1 MPDGAEPEVVRVTI
15 PSKLRFL
22 LEPHPYKVAYGGRF
36 GLKTRTFATA
46 LLALGRSKP
55 MRILCGRE
63 VMTSIRDSVH
73 QELKSVI
80 ENNPAFSTFYD
91 VFDNEIRG
99 KNGTRFIFV
108 GLLGHTVNSIKSYA
122 DIDVC
127 WVEEA
132 QNVSRK
138 SWLILIPTIRK
149 PGSEIWVSFNPD
161 LDTDDTWQRW
171 VETPLPGTV
180 SVKTGWQDA
189 AALGWF
195 PPAEDAKRRHSQQ
208 HEPDDYDNVWEGMP
222 RATVAG
228 AIYAREVATMIAEG
242 RAGGVPYD
250 PRLPVHTVW
259 DLGWND
265 AMTVLMVQKPTPS
278 IVNVI
283 NYLEDNQHTYAEY
296 VADLGKLNY
305 VWGTDW
311 LPHDGAHRDPKS
323 GQSALQVLQAL
334 GRKRVRL
341 IGQDDIEAG
350 IKLARMMFPRVYMDT
365 TDRDR
370 DTGYMGG
377 ARLQECL
384 KRYRRNV
391 PRGTGEPAQPVH
403 DQYSHGADCFR
414 YLAMIVDQIRNDA
427 DIKRPPVLPV
437 RRSSVRG
444 AGMLG

>member
-1 MPDGAEPEVVRVTI
+1 
-15 PSKLRFL
+15 
-22 LEPHPYKVAYGGRF
+22 
-36 GLKTRTFATA
+36 
-46 LLALGRSKP
+46 
-55 MRILCGRE
+55 
-63 VMTSIRDSVH
+63 
-73 QELKSVI
+73 
-80 ENNPAFSTFYD
+80 
-91 VFDNEIRG
+91 
-99 KNGTRFIFV
+99 
-108 GLLGHTVNSIKSYA
+108 
-122 DIDVC
+122 
-127 WVEEA
+127 
-132 QNVSRK
+132 
-138 SWLILIPTIRK
+138 
-149 PGSEIWVSFNPD
+149 
-161 LDTDDTWQRW
+161 
-171 VETPLPGTV
+171 
-180 SVKTGWQDA
+180 
-189 AALGWF
+189 
-195 PPAEDAKRRHSQQ
+195 
-208 HEPDDYDNVWEGMP
+208 
-222 RATVAG
+222 
-228 AIYAREVATMIAEG
+228 MIAEG